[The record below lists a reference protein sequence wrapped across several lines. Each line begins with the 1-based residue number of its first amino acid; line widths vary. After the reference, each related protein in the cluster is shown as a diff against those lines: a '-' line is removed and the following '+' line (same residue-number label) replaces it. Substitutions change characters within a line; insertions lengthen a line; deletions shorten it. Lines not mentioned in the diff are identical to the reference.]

1 MADRNPADARDDR
14 RFNGEVIP
22 SQLAGEF
29 QDSSAIEDPEE
40 LRARLHEDGYLFLRD
55 VLDVADLL
63 AARQEVFSRLVDV
76 GEIEPGSDGIA
87 TGKSRREELHDDLIA
102 FWRSVSK
109 GPALRHVS
117 HGAQLR
123 HLMKTVFGEP
133 ARPQDY
139 LWLRPRAVGWSTG
152 FHYDHP
158 FFARGSRRI
167 RTVWFPLGDI
177 PYCDGPLM
185 LAENSHR
192 FDDLISSLHDREE
205 QINSS
210 PKAAEVAAF
219 EGEWTEN
226 PIAFAKAR
234 NVRLL
239 STEFRAGDVLIFGMN
254 MLHGAMDN
262 HSPVGRVRLSCDVR
276 YQPASDPI
284 DDRYFGPN
292 PTGQSGQGYGDM
304 TSSRPL
310 TAVD

>member
-1 MADRNPADARDDR
+1 MFDETHATENDDR
-14 RFNGEVIP
+14 FFNGQVIP
-22 SQLAGEF
+22 AAVAGHF
-29 QDSSAIEDPEE
+29 QDSSDVDDPHE
-40 LRARLHEDGYLFLRD
+40 LRARLLEDGYLFLRD
-55 VLDVADLL
+55 VLDPADLL
-63 AARQEVFSRLVDV
+63 AARNEAFSRLVDV

-87 TGKSRREELHDDLIA
+87 TGGSRREELEDDLIA
-102 FWRSVSK
+102 FWRSVSE

-117 HGAQLR
+117 HGGQLR
-123 HLMKTVFGEP
+123 ELMETVFGET
-133 ARPQDY
+133 ALPQDY

-167 RTVWFPLGDI
+167 YTVWFPLGDI
-177 PYCDGPLM
+177 PYSDGPLM
-185 LAENSHR
+185 LIENSHR
-192 FDDLISSLHDREE
+192 FDDLIGSLHDRDE

-210 PKAAEVAAF
+210 SKAAEVAAF
-219 EGEWTEN
+219 EGEWTED
-226 PIAFAKAR
+226 PIAFALDR

-239 STEFRAGDVLIFGMN
+239 SAEFRTGDVLIFGMN

-262 HSPVGRVRLSCDVR
+262 HSPAGRVRLSCDVR

-310 TAVD
+310 TAAD